1 MENKI
6 KRNFNIDYS
15 LDWTYGVEISKIR
28 SDLDALEKLGATHVN
43 IEVETSYDYSYI
55 VANAFAFRTETD
67 SEYKERIDKER
78 EWQEQIK
85 RRDLEQLEI
94 LKTKYKQ

>member
-28 SDLDALEKLGATHVN
+28 SDLDALEKLGATHVD
-43 IEVETSYDYSYI
+43 IEVETSYDCSYI